1 MLHWRFNRRDVQR
14 DLIPSHIKNVVHKQ
28 KEITTMIDIKFS
40 DTMTANE
47 VEENIIRLKE
57 AKQPLTKE
65 EEKAMD
71 SFANILRAALI
82 YKEST
87 AREFL
92 VGFGKYLQDKCSN

>member
-1 MLHWRFNRRDVQR
+1 
-14 DLIPSHIKNVVHKQ
+14 
-28 KEITTMIDIKFS
+28 MIDIKFS
-40 DTMTANE
+40 DTMTADE
-47 VEENIIRLKE
+47 VEENIRRLKE

-87 AREFL
+87 ARKFL
-92 VGFGKYLQDKCSN
+92 MDFGNYLQDKYNN

>member
-1 MLHWRFNRRDVQR
+1 
-14 DLIPSHIKNVVHKQ
+14 
-28 KEITTMIDIKFS
+28 MIDIKLS
-40 DTMTANE
+40 DTMTADE

-82 YKEST
+82 YKEPK
-87 AREFL
+87 ARKFL
-92 VGFGKYLQDKCSN
+92 VDFSKHLQDKYNN

>member
-1 MLHWRFNRRDVQR
+1 
-14 DLIPSHIKNVVHKQ
+14 
-28 KEITTMIDIKFS
+28 MINIKFS
-40 DTMTANE
+40 DTMTADE

-87 AREFL
+87 ARKFL
-92 VGFGKYLQDKCSN
+92 MDFCKYLQDKYNN

>member
-1 MLHWRFNRRDVQR
+1 
-14 DLIPSHIKNVVHKQ
+14 
-28 KEITTMIDIKFS
+28 MIDIKFS
-40 DTMTANE
+40 DTMTADE

-87 AREFL
+87 ARKFL
-92 VGFGKYLQDKCSN
+92 VDFSRHLQDKYNN

>member
-1 MLHWRFNRRDVQR
+1 
-14 DLIPSHIKNVVHKQ
+14 
-28 KEITTMIDIKFS
+28 MIDIKFS

-65 EEKAMD
+65 EEKATD
-71 SFANILRAALI
+71 SFADILRAALI

-87 AREFL
+87 ARKFL
-92 VGFGKYLQDKCSN
+92 MDFGKYLQDKCNN

>member
-1 MLHWRFNRRDVQR
+1 
-14 DLIPSHIKNVVHKQ
+14 
-28 KEITTMIDIKFS
+28 MIDIKFS
-40 DTMTANE
+40 NTITADE
-47 VEENIIRLKE
+47 VEENIIRFKE

-82 YKEST
+82 YKEPK

-92 VGFGKYLQDKCSN
+92 VDFGKYLQDKCNN

>member
-1 MLHWRFNRRDVQR
+1 
-14 DLIPSHIKNVVHKQ
+14 
-28 KEITTMIDIKFS
+28 MIDIKFS
-40 DTMTANE
+40 NTMTADE

-87 AREFL
+87 ARKFL
-92 VGFGKYLQDKCSN
+92 MNFCKYLQDKHNN

>member
-1 MLHWRFNRRDVQR
+1 
-14 DLIPSHIKNVVHKQ
+14 
-28 KEITTMIDIKFS
+28 MIDIKFS
-40 DTMTANE
+40 DTMTADE

-87 AREFL
+87 ARKFL
-92 VGFGKYLQDKCSN
+92 MDFGKYLQDKCNN